1 MADATF
7 MDVFNAG
14 DKLLE
19 NTDGSLLVQSLM
31 LDNVIEKFSID
42 TVFHDQI
49 KLGFRLDDL

>member
-7 MDVFNAG
+7 MYVFNAR

-31 LDNVIEKFSID
+31 LDNIIEEFTID
-42 TVFHDQI
+42 AVFHDQI
-49 KLGFRLDDL
+49 QLGFSLDDL

>member
-7 MDVFNAG
+7 MYVFNAR

-31 LDNVIEKFSID
+31 LDNIIEKFSID
-42 TVFHDQI
+42 AVFHDEI
-49 KLGFRLDDL
+49 ELGFGLDDL